1 MIDQKKLNLT
11 MLCDFYELTMGNG
24 YFASGLKDRITYF
37 DVFFRDVPDKGGFA
51 LCAGLDQIIRYIQDL
66 HFSDEDIEYLR
77 GKQETLDADRVS
89 QLERDLGT
97 AQTENESLKEQNEA
111 LNGKNETL
119 TQQNAEAKEE
129 NERLKARIAE
139 LEQKKE
145 NQPQPEAPVSG
156 QAELE
161 AYRRAERVERVAK
174 ERASQLTQQAAQV
187 LEAAAGQVEL
197 SADQIDTVSA
207 QLAELFSRLQDV
219 VSSARHDVREAA
231 DAVLHAADEA

>member
-1 MIDQKKLNLT
+1 MEQPNQFRASFNGFNREDVVRYMEYINSKHAAQVAQLT
-11 MLCDFYELTMGNG
+11 NEL
-24 YFASGLKDRITYF
+24 
-37 DVFFRDVPDKGGFA
+37 
-51 LCAGLDQIIRYIQDL
+51 
-66 HFSDEDIEYLR
+66 EYLR

-97 AQTENESLKEQNEA
+97 AQTENESIKEQNEA
-111 LNGKNETL
+111 LNRKNETL

-161 AYRRAERVERVAK
+161 AYRRAERVERVRK
-174 ERASQLTQQAAQV
+174 PPGSYRLR
-187 LEAAAGQVEL
+187 
-197 SADQIDTVSA
+197 SAIKNLLPSGT
-207 QLAELFSRLQDV
+207 L
-219 VSSARHDVREAA
+219 HDMIF
-231 DAVLHAADEA
+231 